1 MVKLALQQPKRHPL
15 HRDKI
20 LPWASCAPFVENSRG
35 VLIHRL
41 RSAQTITIH
50 KEPHMAVNY
59 WCGNGVAG
67 KRNLTFLA
75 APPADKLLCEACERN
90 AVLAGLPS
98 AYELAGRHIHL
109 GKLKAVQ
116 TCCVGEPS

>member
-1 MVKLALQQPKRHPL
+1 MLKLALQQPKRHPM

-20 LPWASCAPFVENSRG
+20 RPRASCAPFVENSRG
-35 VLIHRL
+35 VLIHRP
-41 RSAQTITIH
+41 RSAQTITLH
-50 KEPHMAVNY
+50 REPHMAVHY

-75 APPADKLLCEACERN
+75 APPDDKLLCEACELS

-98 AYELAGRHIHL
+98 AYELAGRHVHL
-109 GKLKAVQ
+109 GKIKAVQ